1 MTEINLNSVEV
12 EKPIQQMNVRENIQ
26 SFGKVPKA
34 ISLVWKA
41 IEKNNVLRNRMKSEI
56 DATCHS
62 PISCLN
68 RLDLGYYSN
77 RFLLFKN

>member
-12 EKPIQQMNVRENIQ
+12 VKPIQQMNVRENIQ
-26 SFGKVPKA
+26 TFGKAPKA
-34 ISLVWKA
+34 TSLVWKA

-56 DATCHS
+56 DATCNS

-77 RFLLFKN
+77 ILLLFKN